1 MRIVK
6 TNLLSK
12 YIRKKRDEKTVQLS
26 RSKGGTFAIFL
37 FLAALSIFMA
47 IPLLYTV
54 LQSIKPIEEYYIYPP
69 KFFVMNPTFDNY
81 RAILSAVDNLG
92 VPFTRYL
99 FNAVFTTVVG
109 TAASLLLA
117 LITAYPLAKSK
128 IKGVAILNAAL
139 VYAMLFHND
148 TMSMVRFIVMSK
160 LNMIDTYWAIILPNL
175 ASTMCIF
182 LVCQFMR
189 NSVPDSVLEAAR
201 IDGANE
207 FKILFSI
214 VAPSVK
220 AGWLTA
226 LIFTF
231 QSYWNSGNSAYIY
244 SEELKHI
251 SSVMS
256 TIGASGITRAGS
268 GMAVT
273 LILIVPTV
281 IIFLWN
287 QRSIMNTMAHSG
299 LK

>member
-1 MRIVK
+1 MSK
-6 TNLLSK
+6 ASTLL
-12 YIRKKRDEKTVQLS
+12 KKMGLKRRDKEVQLS
-26 RSKGGTFAIFL
+26 RSSFGTFGISLTL
-37 FLAALSIFMA
+37 FIISLFMA
-47 IPLLYTV
+47 VPLLYTI

-69 KFFVMNPTFDNY
+69 RFFVMNPTFDSY
-81 RAILSAVDNLG
+81 RAIISSLDSLG

-99 FNAVFTTVVG
+99 FNAIFTTTVG
-109 TAASLLLA
+109 TLTYLFLA
-117 LITAYPLAKSK
+117 LITAYPVAKSK
-128 IKGVAILNAAL
+128 IKIVAILNAFL

-148 TMSMVRFIVMSK
+148 TMAMLRYVVMSK
-160 LNMIDTYWAIILPNL
+160 IGIIDTYWAVILPGL
-175 ASTMCIF
+175 SSTMGIF
-182 LVCQFMR
+182 LIAQFIR
-189 NSVPDSVLEAAR
+189 ANIQDSILEAAR
-201 IDGANE
+201 IDGAGE

-214 VAPSVK
+214 VAPSIK

-231 QSYWNSGNSAYIY
+231 QNYWNQGASNAIF

-251 SSVMS
+251 SVAMQS
-256 TIGASGITRAGS
+256 IALSGITRAGT

-273 LILIVPTV
+273 LILMIPTV

>member
-1 MRIVK
+1 
-6 TNLLSK
+6 
-12 YIRKKRDEKTVQLS
+12 
-26 RSKGGTFAIFL
+26 
-37 FLAALSIFMA
+37 MA
-47 IPLLYTV
+47 VPLLYTI

-69 KFFVMNPTFDNY
+69 RFFVKDPTWDSY
-81 RAILSAVDNLG
+81 RAIVSSIDSLG

-99 FNAVFTTVVG
+99 FNAVFTTLVG
-109 TAASLLLA
+109 TLSYLFLS
-117 LITAYPLAKSK
+117 LITAYPVAKSNIK
-128 IKGVAILNAAL
+128 IVSMLNAFL

-148 TMSMVRFIVMSK
+148 TMAMLRYVVMSK
-160 LNMIDTYWAIILPNL
+160 IGIIDTYWAVILPGL
-175 ASTMCIF
+175 ASTMGIF
-182 LVCQFMR
+182 LIAQFIKA
-189 NSVPDSVLEAAR
+189 NIQDSILEAAR
-201 IDGANE
+201 IDGAGE

-214 VAPSVK
+214 VAPSIK

-231 QSYWNSGNSAYIY
+231 QSYWNSGASNAIF

-251 SSVMS
+251 SVAMQS
-256 TIGASGITRAGS
+256 IAASGITRAGT

-273 LILIVPTV
+273 LILMIPTV